1 MKPVQVVQVVGAVP
15 VPEPK
20 ICCCFKRRSCGP
32 QGSCLRSCGI
42 VTLVLC
48 IAHFVATVQMASYW
62 SSWSDDVVDNEEFRE
77 DFIDL
82 CEDTSLRSFRDAGT
96 SADVCKRASKR
107 ASKSFRRS

>member
-1 MKPVQVVQVVGAVP
+1 MKGQPVQVVQVVGAVP

-32 QGSCLRSCGI
+32 HGSCLRSCGV

-82 CEDTSLRSFRDAGT
+82 CEDKYIDIPALSLFRDAGT
-96 SADVCKRASKR
+96 SA
-107 ASKSFRRS
+107 FRGS

>member
-1 MKPVQVVQVVGAVP
+1 MKPVQVVQVVGTVP

-32 QGSCLRSCGI
+32 QGSCLRSCGV

-82 CEDTSLRSFRDAGT
+82 CEDTSLRSFAMLARLLFVGLDSVTGRDT
-96 SADVCKRASKR
+96 VVCR
-107 ASKSFRRS
+107 